1 VTADLSQARVERG
14 EVVLVERIGD
24 LIEITARLPHL
35 AATSAP
41 GQFAQLRTGEAAVPL
56 LRRPF
61 SVAWTDGELCS
72 FVFAEV
78 GIGTRRLATLHPGD
92 VLDALGPL
100 GSGFS
105 LVSAGPV
112 LCLSGGVGCAPFPL
126 LIKTLAA
133 QGVVDITVLN
143 GAASGAR
150 LYPADRFRRGN
161 SSVRVIEATDDG
173 SLGHRGF
180 VTELVTASLTPAP
193 AAVFACGP
201 NIMLAALSPLLA
213 SQVISENA
221 VVEASLEAPMGCGF
235 GTCLGCALPR
245 RTADAEPAWALCCT
259 DGPVMPMRDVDWRA
273 LQDLPGADVA

>member
-1 VTADLSQARVERG
+1 MTADLSQARVERG
-14 EVVLVERIGD
+14 EVVSVERIGD

-35 AATSAP
+35 AATANP
-41 GQFAQLRTGEAAVPL
+41 GQFAQLRTGDSPVPL

-61 SVAWTDGELCS
+61 SVAWTDDELCS

-78 GIGTRRLATLHPGD
+78 GVGTRRLGSLHPGD

-105 LVSAGPV
+105 VRSTGPA
-112 LCLSGGVGCAPFPL
+112 LCVSGGVGCAPFPL
-126 LIKTLAA
+126 LIKALAA
-133 QGVVDITVLN
+133 RGVTDVTVLN
-143 GAASGAR
+143 GAASGSR
-150 LYPADRFRRGN
+150 LYPAERFRRGN
-161 SSVRVIEATDDG
+161 TTVRVIEATDDG
-173 SLGHRGF
+173 SAGRRGY

-201 NIMLAALSPLLA
+201 NVMLAALAPMLAPHLLT
-213 SQVISENA
+213 EDA

-273 LQDLPGADVA
+273 LQELPGADVA